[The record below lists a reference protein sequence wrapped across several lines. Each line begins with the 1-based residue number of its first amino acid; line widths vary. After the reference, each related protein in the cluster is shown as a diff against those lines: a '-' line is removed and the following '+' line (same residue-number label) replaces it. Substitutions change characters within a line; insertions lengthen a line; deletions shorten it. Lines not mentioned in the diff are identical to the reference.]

1 MNLKSIEDNGRKDDF
16 CDVEENIVY
25 ICKLYTYQNMEGID
39 VVGIGSTISHKFTD
53 VLHPWGTRGGPAK
66 GFDAQ
71 VSNWINWEWIQRG
84 RYTLVFIVLDESVMF
99 LIVGTVI
106 VA

>member
-1 MNLKSIEDNGRKDDF
+1 
-16 CDVEENIVY
+16 
-25 ICKLYTYQNMEGID
+25 MEGID

-71 VSNWINWEWIQRG
+71 DFLEEQSAQGSFVSHG
-84 RYTLVFIVLDESVMF
+84 RQNVL
-99 LIVGTVI
+99 ITVI
-106 VA
+106 G